1 MSQEVGTGLEG
12 LGPGVRGHDLSEVI
26 LEEDPAAAQVYV
38 RPDRASGSGVAHG
51 SPMYVTTR
59 GQH

>member
-12 LGPGVRGHDLSEVI
+12 LGSGVRGHGLSEVI
-26 LEEDPAAAQVYV
+26 LEEDPAAALYI
-38 RPDRASGSGVAHG
+38 RPDRASGSAVAHG
-51 SPMYVTTR
+51 GPMYVTTR

>member
-1 MSQEVGTGLEG
+1 MGTELEG
-12 LGPGVRGHDLSEVI
+12 LGTGVRGHGLSKVI
-26 LEEDPAAAQVYV
+26 LEEDPAAAQVYI